1 MSLVK
6 QIELIGFHSNIWFK
20 SEAGKCHKI
29 MGVDITMKV
38 KRSRLKYIELT
49 GFIRN
54 MLHLKVR
61 LENGKKSRAN
71 CKMS

>member
-6 QIELIGFHSNIWFK
+6 QIELIGFHSNIWFE

-29 MGVDITMKV
+29 MGVDINMSGVKV

-54 MLHLKVR
+54 MLS
-61 LENGKKSRAN
+61 KS
-71 CKMS
+71 